1 MYKNKD
7 VMLTGFALFA
17 MLFGAGNL
25 IFPPILGY
33 ELGSNWKTAI
43 FAFILTGVGM
53 PLLGLIASAI
63 AGKDFNN
70 FSGKVSPIF
79 TKIFITALVLAI
91 GPLLAIPRTAAT
103 AYELTFY
110 NANFIE
116 NKEIL
121 KIAYIGLYFI
131 IALFFSLKSSK
142 VIDRI
147 GKILTPTLLLML
159 AIMLVKGVFF
169 ADNHVVTKTF
179 ELPFKK
185 GFIEGYQT
193 MDTMAT
199 IIFARMILKSI
210 ENNNNLSKKEEFS
223 FLLKASVI
231 ATACLAVVYSGLCY
245 LGANMGE
252 VTLTPNFEKTELLT
266 KISISTL
273 GNTGYVI
280 LGICVAGACLTTAIG
295 LIATVSDY
303 FSEMLKI
310 SYEKIVVFVT
320 VISFAFAL
328 FGVNAI
334 VKLSVP
340 VLVFIYPITM
350 VLIALNILHIKNHMI
365 FKGSVLFTAF
375 IGLYETLSLFSLNL
389 PSIFGT
395 IYQNLP
401 FSNIGLAWVAPAII
415 GGLIFM
421 PFNKKSV

>member
-401 FSNIGLAWVAPAII
+401 FSNIGLAWVTPAII

>member
-7 VMLTGFALFA
+7 VILTGFALFA

-33 ELGSNWKTAI
+33 DLGSNWKTAI

-116 NKEIL
+116 NREIL

-401 FSNIGLAWVAPAII
+401 FSNIGLAWVTPAII

>member
-169 ADNHVVTKTF
+169 ADNHVVTKAF

-401 FSNIGLAWVAPAII
+401 FSNIGLAWVTPAII